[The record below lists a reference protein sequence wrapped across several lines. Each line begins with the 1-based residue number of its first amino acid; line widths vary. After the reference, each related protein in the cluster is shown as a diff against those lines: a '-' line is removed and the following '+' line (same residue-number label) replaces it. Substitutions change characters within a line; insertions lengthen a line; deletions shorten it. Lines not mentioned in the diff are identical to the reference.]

1 MESIP
6 GFFKVFVVIG
16 VILLIVQTK
25 GCSDCMI
32 EGGTP
37 VKGVF
42 GYVCMKQK

>member
-6 GFFKVFVVIG
+6 FFVKVFVVIG
-16 VILLIVQTK
+16 VIFLIVQTK

-42 GYVCMKQK
+42 GYVCINKK